1 MVNQIIDR
9 INMTEEKDR
18 RLKILWNSNSPH
30 TNSGYASFTRD
41 FVKRAKADGWQIAIN
56 AFVGHEGSPR
66 EIDGIL
72 NYPRLAD
79 TWGSDGL
86 VYNGRH
92 FGAHVVVHFADSWV
106 LNPQFLAQLNAEGR
120 KLIYYVPID
129 QEPIPPNVI
138 QNLKFGYKLI
148 SFSKFGQKA
157 LQKAGYTSKL
167 IVEGVDTDIF
177 KPLDKKQ
184 CRKEL
189 GLPENAFIIGQIGAN
204 KENLPRKGWQQ
215 SLEAFKLFHDKH
227 PEAIFFY
234 QTNQQQPSGFP
245 IMHYAN
251 YLGID
256 KHIFHLDDYMSTFHA
271 GSEIMVKIYN
281 SFDFLTHASLSEGFG
296 LCIIEA
302 QACGILPVVNRA
314 QSQPEL
320 VIPEETGYICEPGF
334 KWFSNAGG
342 FHFVPDT
349 KSLYEQYEKIYALG
363 EKGREA
369 KGKKARE
376 YVMKNYNIN
385 TLYEN
390 EWKPLLEKL
399 QIEILGGQPSNT

>member
-1 MVNQIIDR
+1 MMN
-9 INMTEEKDR
+9 KDR
-18 RLKILWNSNSPH
+18 RLRILWNSNSPH

-41 FVKRAKADGWQIAIN
+41 FVKRVKADGWSIAIN

-72 NYPRLAD
+72 NYPRLGD
-79 TWGSDGL
+79 QWGSDGI
-86 VYNGRH
+86 VYNARH

-106 LNPQFLAQLNAEGR
+106 LNPQYLQQLNAEGR

-129 QEPIPPNVI
+129 QEPVPPNVI
-138 QNLKFGYKLI
+138 SNLKFGYKLI
-148 SFSKFGQKA
+148 ALSKFGQKA

-167 IVEGVDTDIF
+167 ILESVDTELF

-189 GLPENAFIIGQIGAN
+189 NLPEDAFIIGMIGAN
-204 KENLPRKGWQQ
+204 KENPPRKGWQQ
-215 SLEAFKLFHDKH
+215 ALEAFKLFHDKH
-227 PEAIFFY
+227 PQSLFFF
-234 QTNQQQPSGFP
+234 QTNQQSQTGFP

-256 KHIFHLDDYMSTFHA
+256 KQMFHLDDYMATFHA
-271 GSEIMVKIYN
+271 GHEIMAKIYN
-281 SFDFLTHASLSEGFG
+281 SLDILSHASLSEGFG

-302 QACGILPVVNRA
+302 QACGIPVIVNDC

-320 VIPEETGYICEPGF
+320 VIPDKTGLICKTGF

-342 FHFVPDT
+342 FHYFPD
-349 KSLYEQYEKIYALG
+349 SNDLYLQYEKLYRADRK
-363 EKGREA
+363 EMS
-369 KGKKARE
+369 KAARQHI
-376 YVMKNYNIN
+376 VDNYNIDKS
-385 TLYEN
+385 YEKQ
-390 EWKPLLEKL
+390 WQPLLLKL
-399 QIEILGGQPSNT
+399 QDDILGKVI